1 MPWSDNIYK
10 ISSYI
15 YNSNELPKSF
25 SSISTPEIINIGN
38 ALTAILH
45 KEKNIEIDIPQ
56 LVVVGT
62 QSSGKSSLLNGI
74 IGMDILPTGSN
85 MVTRTPLNLQLIQ
98 NSRPRLEFGNY
109 VNGKWQTE
117 NTISLTLPIPT
128 ISESLTTKKEIIKRT
143 KMLAGTEKSI
153 SHQTINIKI
162 YAPNLPNL
170 GLIDLPGLTMVACTD
185 KGQPKNIK
193 EQIRN
198 MVATYIKNT
207 KSIILAV
214 MPARTDLEADPSLE
228 FIKEFDNTGERTIG
242 ILTKIDL
249 MNKDTDVTK
258 YLENNI
264 SKDLKL
270 KYGYFAIK
278 NRSPK
283 EMEDINILNGIQNEK
298 KFFDNHPKYYGVN
311 HLKRTGVGNLS
322 HFLSKIL
329 TQHIKRS
336 LPSVKLEINKLHNV
350 INKKYNNLGVA
361 LPKNKE
367 SMVSLIHQLISNFST
382 NFTKRIE
389 NKKAYKNIGLKIKQI
404 LIDFRNKID
413 NIKPFKNLN
422 DQDKNIQSA
431 IQKCEGNHMNF
442 LTPPIE
448 VLELCLQDD
457 NFGNPFK
464 FLITPSEETLLKI
477 NSELYSVAIDILK
490 EETYTRFPN
499 LVNIIKQEFENIIK
513 KNKIDTSSNII
524 NSINMEKEYVWT
536 DDPEFLDIMPELIT
550 NINTKQNQSINT
562 LLEKYFL
569 CIKKIIKNNIPK
581 IIMMHFVRKTEQ
593 NINYILLDK
602 IIKNPPE
609 FILEEKNNISQLR
622 NKYLKQLK
630 NIKEAKK
637 IIENI

>member
-1 MPWSDNIYK
+1 MSWSDKLYNL
-10 ISSYI
+10 SSYI
-15 YNSNELPKSF
+15 YNQNDLPTSF

-38 ALTAILH
+38 ALSAILL
-45 KEKNIEIDIPQ
+45 KEKNIDIEIPQ

-98 NSRPRLEFGNY
+98 DSTPRLEFGNY
-109 VNGKWQTE
+109 SNGKWQKETSI
-117 NTISLTLPIPT
+117 NLTLPVPSLT
-128 ISESLTTKKEIIKRT
+128 ESLKTKQEIIKRT
-143 KMLAGTEKSI
+143 RDLAGKEKSI
-153 SHQTINIKI
+153 SHQPINIKI

-198 MVATYIKNT
+198 MVAKYIQNK

-228 FIKEFDNTGERTIG
+228 FIKEFDCNGDRTIG

-258 YLENNI
+258 YLKNDI

-283 EMEDINILNGIQNEK
+283 EMADINILSGIQNEK
-298 KFFDNHPKYYGVN
+298 QFFNKHPKYSNIN
-311 HLKRTGVGNLS
+311 HLGRTGVKNLS
-322 HFLSKIL
+322 KFLSTIL
-329 TQHIKRS
+329 TQHIKKS
-336 LPSVKLEINKLHNV
+336 LPAVTLEINKLYEI
-350 INKKYNNLGVA
+350 INKKYNSLGGDV
-361 LPKNKE
+361 PSNKD
-367 SMVSLIHQLISNFST
+367 SMISLIHQLVSNFST
-382 NFTKRIE
+382 VFTKRIE
-389 NKKAYKNIGLKIKQI
+389 NKKSYNNIGLKIKQI
-404 LIDFRNKID
+404 FIDYRSKID
-413 NIKPFKNLN
+413 NIKPFNNLN
-422 DQDKNIQSA
+422 SQEKYIDTA

-457 NFGNPFK
+457 NLGNPFK
-464 FLITPSEETLLKI
+464 FLMIPSEETLQKI
-477 NSELYSVAIDILK
+477 NSEMYNVANDILK
-490 EETYTRFPN
+490 DETYTRFPN
-499 LVNIIKQEFENIIK
+499 LVKIIKREFEVIIYNNK
-513 KNKIDTSSNII
+513 KNTSNTMI

-536 DDPEFLDIMPELIT
+536 DDQDFLEKIPELIT
-550 NINTKQNQSINT
+550 NINNKQNKIINT
-562 LLEKYFL
+562 LLDKYFH

-581 IIMMHFVRKTEQ
+581 IIMMHFIRETEKK
-593 NINYILLDK
+593 INFVLLDK
-602 IIKNPPE
+602 IMKNPPN

-622 NKYLKQLK
+622 NKYFKQLT
-630 NIKEAKK
+630 NIKEAKN